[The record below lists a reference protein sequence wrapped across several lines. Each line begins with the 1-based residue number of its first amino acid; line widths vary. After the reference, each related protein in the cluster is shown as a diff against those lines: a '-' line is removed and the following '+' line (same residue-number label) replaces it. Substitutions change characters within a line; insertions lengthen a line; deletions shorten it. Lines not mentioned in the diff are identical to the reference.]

1 MNVQGGGPIIGP
13 GKFVSIEGKFSDFK
27 NPITTLTGETIDLE
41 TYNLSNTYFWHFF
54 WYAVG
59 LAWMFVWC
67 RKPTFLPRYIAV
79 QSGKGDT
86 LITDGEKKIGM
97 LFAAGT
103 IGLVAFTMGTTN
115 SAYPITTPLQAG
127 LLRGMK
133 PIKMSAPTVKVVV
146 DDATYRVPG
155 RAMQMTLTLTNNGDA
170 PVRLGEFET
179 AGVRFLDAD
188 VYVDDTGYPADMLAE
203 NGLSV
208 SDNSALNP
216 GETRTVEVTA
226 SDAAWEVYRLSDL
239 IYDPD
244 SRFAGLLFF
253 IDGSGNRTM
262 VTVDA
267 PLIPTFI

>member
-1 MNVQGGGPIIGP
+1 
-13 GKFVSIEGKFSDFK
+13 
-27 NPITTLTGETIDLE
+27 
-41 TYNLSNTYFWHFF
+41 
-54 WYAVG
+54 
-59 LAWMFVWC
+59 
-67 RKPTFLPRYIAV
+67 
-79 QSGKGDT
+79 
-86 LITDGEKKIGM
+86 
-97 LFAAGT
+97 
-103 IGLVAFTMGTTN
+103 MGTTN
-115 SAYPITTPLQAG
+115 SKYPVTTPLQAG

-133 PIKMSAPTVKVVV
+133 PIQRPAPFLKVAV

-155 RAMQMTLTLTNNGDA
+155 RAMQMTLTITNNGDTA
-170 PVRLGEFET
+170 VRLAEFMT

-208 SDNSALNP
+208 SDNSPLCP

-253 IDGSGNRTM
+253 IDGQGNRTM

>member
-1 MNVQGGGPIIGP
+1 
-13 GKFVSIEGKFSDFK
+13 
-27 NPITTLTGETIDLE
+27 
-41 TYNLSNTYFWHFF
+41 
-54 WYAVG
+54 
-59 LAWMFVWC
+59 
-67 RKPTFLPRYIAV
+67 
-79 QSGKGDT
+79 
-86 LITDGEKKIGM
+86 
-97 LFAAGT
+97 
-103 IGLVAFTMGTTN
+103 
-115 SAYPITTPLQAG
+115 
-127 LLRGMK
+127 MK
-133 PIKMSAPTVKVVV
+133 PIQTPAPTVKVVV

-155 RAMQMTLTLTNNGDA
+155 RAMQMTLTITNNGDA

-179 AGVRFLDAD
+179 AGVRFLDAN
-188 VYVDDTGYPADMLAE
+188 VFVDDTAYPADMLAE

-253 IDGSGNRTM
+253 LDAQGNRTM